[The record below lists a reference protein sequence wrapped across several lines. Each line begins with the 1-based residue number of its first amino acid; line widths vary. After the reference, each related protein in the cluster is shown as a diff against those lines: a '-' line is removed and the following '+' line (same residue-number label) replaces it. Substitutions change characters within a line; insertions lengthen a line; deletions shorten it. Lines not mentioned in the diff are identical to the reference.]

1 MKRTPRHAAR
11 GPRLDVLGL
20 GCTAIDDLIYV
31 ASYPPADGKGEVRS
45 RERHFGGLCA
55 TALVAAS
62 RLGARC
68 AFAGTLGRDEHS
80 RLVLDNLRRE
90 GVDVRR
96 VVRRDGAGP
105 VHSTIIVEE
114 GRGTRT
120 IFNDSSRV
128 LGADPERPPRRF
140 IESAR
145 VLLVDRFGMPGM
157 IRAARMARE
166 AGIPVVADFESSR
179 TPGFAELLGL
189 VDHLILSSDFASA
202 LTGAVAP
209 SAAAGALWR
218 EGRSV
223 VVVTWGDAGCWAVDG
238 PGAPARHIPAFK
250 VKAVDTTGC
259 GDVFRGAYAAALA
272 RGLGLEERLRFA
284 SAAAALK
291 ATRRGGQA
299 GIPRLPEVRGL
310 LKGRAR

>member
-1 MKRTPRHAAR
+1 
-11 GPRLDVLGL
+11 
-20 GCTAIDDLIYV
+20 
-31 ASYPPADGKGEVRS
+31 
-45 RERHFGGLCA
+45 
-55 TALVAAS
+55 
-62 RLGARC
+62 
-68 AFAGTLGRDEHS
+68 
-80 RLVLDNLRRE
+80 
-90 GVDVRR
+90 VDVRR